1 MTSEVIDK
9 VFSLYEKHGTADYIG
24 EPVSQLEHALQAA
37 MMAEEEGFDTPIVLA
52 ALFHDI
58 GHLVALSKGNE
69 KSMNG
74 FGAVSHEDIGE
85 AFLKELNFPKRITD
99 LVKAHVVAKRYLVSK
114 DYTYFN
120 QLSEASLQTLNYQ
133 GGKMS
138 EAEMSD
144 FENHPDAAIFIQ
156 MRMWDDKAK
165 LENFA
170 TKDLDYYKRI
180 CENYLTSGN
189 PMQH

>member
-1 MTSEVIDK
+1 MTVSESVDTI
-9 VFSLYEKHGTADYIG
+9 FSLYENYGSADYIG

-37 MMAEEEGFDTPIVLA
+37 MMAEKEGFDTPVILA

-85 AFLKELNFPKRITD
+85 AFLKELKFPERITS

-114 DYTYFN
+114 DDAYFN
-120 QLSEASLQTLNYQ
+120 QLSEASLQTLKFQ

-138 EAEMSD
+138 DEEMKS
-144 FENHPDAAIFIQ
+144 FEQHPDSELFIQ
-156 MRMWDDKAK
+156 MRIWDDKAK
-165 LENFA
+165 LKDFP
-170 TKDLDYYKRI
+170 TKNLNHYKQLCLDYLI
-180 CENYLTSGN
+180 ESE
-189 PMQH
+189 